1 MEKSPPSCVCLKG
14 SALQDIRSAQIVA
27 GISYGKESAVLYL
40 IYCRLKTRI
49 RLGGLIVGVDS
60 IYERISI
67 LLFLNLLCEH
77 VMLNPQTNRL
87 FIYFEL
93 FIQTSLFHY

>member
-40 IYCRLKTRI
+40 IYCRLKTRVC
-49 RLGGLIVGVDS
+49 LGGLIVRVDS
-60 IYERISI
+60 ISI
-67 LLFLNLLCEH
+67 LPFLNLLCEH
-77 VMLNPQTNRL
+77 VMFVHL
-87 FIYFEL
+87 F
-93 FIQTSLFHY
+93 